1 VDLVGDVPALYLSR
15 SPLNPAALQRKNQKG
30 SSTFGTA
37 AYLAVLEPDL
47 YSKLAV
53 HVPLDT
59 YHKAGPREMRD
70 AAWIAGQTP
79 LKPSEI
85 EIVDGV
91 RDAIQHRPDV
101 ARLFTA
107 GQAEVT
113 IQWEMDGVP
122 CRCRPTMLARMASFS
137 I

>member
-1 VDLVGDVPALYLSR
+1 MSEMCPRFTGAARR
-15 SPLNPAALQRKNQKG
+15 SIRRYCRVRIRR

-47 YSKLAV
+47 HSKLVV

-59 YHKAGPREMRD
+59 YHKAEAREMRD
-70 AAWIAGQTP
+70 AGWIADQTP

-85 EIVDGV
+85 AIIDGV

-113 IQWEMDGVP
+113 PMGNG
-122 CRCRPTMLARMASFS
+122 RRAM
-137 I
+137 

>member
-1 VDLVGDVPALYLSR
+1 
-15 SPLNPAALQRKNQKG
+15 
-30 SSTFGTA
+30 
-37 AYLAVLEPDL
+37 
-47 YSKLAV
+47 
-53 HVPLDT
+53 
-59 YHKAGPREMRD
+59 MRD

-113 IQWEMDGVP
+113 PMGNG
-122 CRCRPTMLARMASFS
+122 RRAM
-137 I
+137 